1 MSGRQPERVVWR
13 QGMLVSPQHLQ
24 QAEAFHESLL
34 DARVDMLGGV
44 TWGVCSMV
52 VDEGSLAAGQFKLSS
67 FSAVFPDGLCVRY
80 SSGDPGAPAARSLD
94 DYLTS
99 TTAVLDVHV
108 GVRMARTNVSLY
120 GDASDEVRTR
130 YAVTERLVTD
140 TTNPEA
146 DLTVS
151 MARPNLTVVLGKEPE
166 DGIASIKVAELVRD
180 TSGTPQLSRNY
191 VPPCM
196 QIGASKYLTSA
207 VTELLSIMVVKARA
221 LSEGRRQRDAS
232 NVEFAARDVTRYLLL
247 GALNQKIPVM
257 SYLAGANQTSPV
269 TLYLQ
274 LCELAG
280 MLSSFDASL
289 DPSQLPKFNATDMRS
304 TFEPLVDE
312 IKRMLGAAVRD
323 QCVNVPLEARQDG
336 MLLGK
341 LKDER
346 LADCSVYVLA
356 VESDAP
362 EQRVANDLP
371 PMSKVASWR
380 DIGSIVRSA
389 LPGVKLVATHRPP
402 PEVPIR
408 PRQVYFLLKLDGA
421 HWQNIARD
429 RNIAIYLPPPYDPA
443 HAKVSLLGVPP
454 HRQD

>member
-1 MSGRQPERVVWR
+1 MSSRQPERVVWR

-24 QAEAFHESLL
+24 RADAFHESLL
-34 DARVDMLGGV
+34 DVRVDMLGGA
-44 TWGVCSMV
+44 TWGLCRMV
-52 VDEGSLAAGQFKLSS
+52 VDDGSLKSGQFKLRSL
-67 FSAVFPDGLCVRY
+67 SAVFPDGLCVQF
-80 SSGDPGAPAARSLD
+80 GAEDPGAPAARSLD

-99 TTAVLDVHV
+99 TTAVLDVYV
-108 GVRMARTNVSLY
+108 GVRTARANVTLY

-151 MARPNLTVVLGKEPE
+151 LARPNLTVFLGDEPE
-166 DGIASIKVAELVRD
+166 DGVAAIKVAELVRD
-180 TSGTPQLSRNY
+180 SSGTPQLSRTY

-196 QIGASKYLTSA
+196 QIGAAQYLTSS

-247 GALNQKIPVM
+247 SALSQKIPVV
-257 SYLAGANQTSPV
+257 SHLAAAGDTSPIV
-269 TLYLQ
+269 LYLQ
-274 LCELAG
+274 LCEFAG

-289 DPSQLPKFNATDMRS
+289 DPSQLPKFQPTDLRA
-304 TFEPLVDE
+304 TFEPLFGE

-323 QCVNVPLEARQDG
+323 QCVNVPLDARQDG

-346 LADCSVYVLA
+346 LADCNLYVLA

-371 PMSKVASWR
+371 PMSKIASWR

-389 LPGVKLVATHRPP
+389 LPGVRLAATHRPP

-443 HAKVSLLGVPP
+443 HAKVTLLGVPS
-454 HRQD
+454 QN